1 MSKIARRS
9 IAPVFMMVVLLAI
22 TDAGAAEITARQGF
36 YVGADIGVSVPNDL
50 ESTRTNNGIGT
61 NCDQWLG
68 ADALND
74 GSTVP
79 LPLDQ
84 CSPSAL
90 PKKTTG
96 FDLGTGVLAGVNVG
110 YALDDFRL
118 EAEYFRRQQSGERLG
133 LNVPGDPK
141 QAEFVERSEKISDF
155 RADNFFAN
163 VYYDFHNML
172 PAKFGSI
179 L

>member
-36 YVGADIGVSVPNDL
+36 YVGADIGVSVPDDL

-68 ADALND
+68 ADMLND
-74 GSTVP
+74 GRTVP
-79 LPLDQ
+79 FPPEQ

-90 PKKTTG
+90 PKKNDR
-96 FDLGTGVLAGVNVG
+96 F
-110 YALDDFRL
+110 
-118 EAEYFRRQQSGERLG
+118 
-133 LNVPGDPK
+133 
-141 QAEFVERSEKISDF
+141 
-155 RADNFFAN
+155 
-163 VYYDFHNML
+163 
-172 PAKFGSI
+172 
-179 L
+179 